1 MKMSNHK
8 TRKVLITGAT
18 SGIGKEL
25 CNSLKNNNQLIL
37 LGRSKEKLRELCRD
51 LGDDHTTV
59 CCDLAST
66 DGIDKL
72 EAVLPVGI
80 TDFVHCAGKEF
91 VAPISTISL
100 AKCLEY
106 FNLHVFAYL
115 TIIKFLARNKK
126 TSDDYISNVVLLSST
141 ASDDGGAMQSLYSS
155 SKAAAEAL
163 SKPLSRELSRKNFR
177 INSIQ
182 AGLVETAMTQRWAKK
197 IGIKNFNKLQLN
209 GAASSSQIVDLVKF
223 LLNDD
228 GRHINGSTIRI
239 DGGGALNSLS

>member
-1 MKMSNHK
+1 MELNSDKI
-8 TRKVLITGAT
+8 RKILVTGAT

-25 CNSLKNNNQLIL
+25 CYSLSNTNQLIL
-37 LGRSKEKLRELCRD
+37 LGRCKEKLRELSSD
-51 LGDDHTTV
+51 LGDGHTTL
-59 CCDLAST
+59 CHDLEAT
-66 DGIDKL
+66 DNIEKL
-72 EAVLPVGI
+72 DAVLPTGI

-91 VAPISTISL
+91 IAPISTISL
-100 AKCLEY
+100 DKCLQY
-106 FNLHVFAYL
+106 FNLHVFSYIK
-115 TIIKFLARNKK
+115 IIKFLARNKK
-126 TSDDYISNVVLLSST
+126 TSDDYITNVVLLSST

-177 INSIQ
+177 INSIK
-182 AGLVETAMTQRWAKK
+182 AGLVETAMTERWAKK
-197 IGIKNFNKLQLN
+197 IGIKNIDELQLN

-239 DGGGALNSLS
+239 DGGGAFNTLS